1 MKKININIFQF
12 RDIFHPSVKMSVDGQ
27 LILYT
32 RLNLL
37 STHDDNQ
44 KLKLLRTICRN
55 IVFLFCKRII
65 NFAGILC
72 VVLGAVIL
80 VLDLRYPEAVT
91 SFFGVDPLQAETFI
105 EGKRQILI
113 IWKESFEES
122 NLQFTFTSDSVWL
135 SLTIF
140 NIRLKS

>member
-1 MKKININIFQF
+1 MCFY
-12 RDIFHPSVKMSVDGQ
+12 GQ

-37 STHDDNQ
+37 PTHDDNQ

-105 EGKRQILI
+105 EGKCQILI
-113 IWKESFEES
+113 IGKESFEES
-122 NLQFTFTSDSVWL
+122 NLQFTFTSDSV
-135 SLTIF
+135 
-140 NIRLKS
+140 

>member
-1 MKKININIFQF
+1 MNKININIFQF
-12 RDIFHPSVKMSVDGQ
+12 RDILHSSVKMSVDGQ

-37 STHDDNQ
+37 PTHDDNQ
-44 KLKLLRTICRN
+44 KLKLLRN

-113 IWKESFEES
+113 IGKESFEES

>member
-1 MKKININIFQF
+1 MNKININIFQF
-12 RDIFHPSVKMSVDGQ
+12 RDIFHSSVKMSVDGQ

-37 STHDDNQ
+37 PTHDDNQ
-44 KLKLLRTICRN
+44 KLKLLRN

-105 EGKRQILI
+105 EGKCQILI
-113 IWKESFEES
+113 IGKESFEES

-140 NIRLKS
+140 NMNLNFI

>member
-1 MKKININIFQF
+1 
-12 RDIFHPSVKMSVDGQ
+12 MSVDGQ

-37 STHDDNQ
+37 PTHDDNQ

-122 NLQFTFTSDSVWL
+122 NLQFTFTSDSV
-135 SLTIF
+135 
-140 NIRLKS
+140 

>member
-1 MKKININIFQF
+1 
-12 RDIFHPSVKMSVDGQ
+12 MSVDGQ

-37 STHDDNQ
+37 PTHDDNQ
-44 KLKLLRTICRN
+44 KLKLLRN

-122 NLQFTFTSDSVWL
+122 NLQFTFTSDSV
-135 SLTIF
+135 
-140 NIRLKS
+140 

>member
-1 MKKININIFQF
+1 MNKINKNIFQF
-12 RDIFHPSVKMSVDGQ
+12 RDIFHSSVKMSVDGQ

-37 STHDDNQ
+37 PTHDDNQ
-44 KLKLLRTICRN
+44 KLKLLRN

-113 IWKESFEES
+113 IGKESFEES

-135 SLTIF
+135 SFTIF
-140 NIRLKS
+140 NIRLKR

>member
-12 RDIFHPSVKMSVDGQ
+12 RDIFHSSVKMSVDGQ

-37 STHDDNQ
+37 PTHDDNQ
-44 KLKLLRTICRN
+44 KLKLLRN

-113 IWKESFEES
+113 IGKESFEER
-122 NLQFTFTSDSVWL
+122 NLQFTFTSDSV
-135 SLTIF
+135 
-140 NIRLKS
+140 

>member
-1 MKKININIFQF
+1 
-12 RDIFHPSVKMSVDGQ
+12 MSVDGQ

-37 STHDDNQ
+37 PAHDDNQ
-44 KLKLLRTICRN
+44 KLKLLRTFCRN

-113 IWKESFEES
+113 IGKESFEES
-122 NLQFTFTSDSVWL
+122 NLQFTFTSDSV
-135 SLTIF
+135 
-140 NIRLKS
+140 

>member
-12 RDIFHPSVKMSVDGQ
+12 RDIFHSSVKMSVDGQ

-37 STHDDNQ
+37 PTHDDNQ
-44 KLKLLRTICRN
+44 KLKLLRN

-135 SLTIF
+135 SFTIF

>member
-12 RDIFHPSVKMSVDGQ
+12 RDIFHSSVKMSVDGQ

-37 STHDDNQ
+37 PTHDDNQ
-44 KLKLLRTICRN
+44 KLKLLRN

-122 NLQFTFTSDSVWL
+122 NLQFTFTSDSV
-135 SLTIF
+135 
-140 NIRLKS
+140 

>member
-12 RDIFHPSVKMSVDGQ
+12 RDIFHSSVKMSVDGQ
-27 LILYT
+27 LILYK

-37 STHDDNQ
+37 PTHDDNQ
-44 KLKLLRTICRN
+44 KLKLLRN

-113 IWKESFEES
+113 IGKESFEES

-140 NIRLKS
+140 NMNLNFI

>member
-1 MKKININIFQF
+1 MNKININIFQF
-12 RDIFHPSVKMSVDGQ
+12 RDIFHSSVKMSVDGQ

-37 STHDDNQ
+37 PTHDDNQ
-44 KLKLLRTICRN
+44 KLKLLRN

-135 SLTIF
+135 SFTIF
-140 NIRLKS
+140 NIRLKR

>member
-1 MKKININIFQF
+1 
-12 RDIFHPSVKMSVDGQ
+12 MSVDGQ

-37 STHDDNQ
+37 PTHDDNQ

-113 IWKESFEES
+113 IGKESFEKS
-122 NLQFTFTSDSVWL
+122 NLQFTFTSDSV
-135 SLTIF
+135 
-140 NIRLKS
+140 

>member
-12 RDIFHPSVKMSVDGQ
+12 RDIFHSSVKMSVDGQ

-37 STHDDNQ
+37 PTHDDNQ
-44 KLKLLRTICRN
+44 KLKLLRN

-80 VLDLRYPEAVT
+80 VLELRYPEAVT

-135 SLTIF
+135 SFTIF
-140 NIRLKS
+140 NIRLKR

>member
-1 MKKININIFQF
+1 MNKININIFQF
-12 RDIFHPSVKMSVDGQ
+12 RDIFHSSVKMSVDGQ
-27 LILYT
+27 LILYK

-37 STHDDNQ
+37 PTHDDNQ
-44 KLKLLRTICRN
+44 KLKLLRN

-113 IWKESFEES
+113 IGKESFEES
-122 NLQFTFTSDSVWL
+122 NLQFIFTSDSVWL